1 MSFPHSLFWV
11 SGSLC
16 IFCSVNMFPTQA
28 QVIQDATLP
37 NPSIVT
43 GNGTTDVITGGTQA
57 GTNLF
62 HSFQQFSIP
71 GGHTASFQHNPGIA
85 NIVSRVTGSSASNI
99 NGLIEVLQVGGN
111 FSSANL
117 FLINPNG
124 IMFGSGASLNIGGS
138 FVASTASSVKFHG
151 NHEFSAIN
159 SKAISPLL
167 IVSVPVGLQFE
178 SNPSRIMNQSRSTDA
193 NGETVG
199 LSVKPGKTLALVGG
213 EIEISL
219 EGGLTASG
227 GRIELGSV
235 ASPSLVSLSAGFS
248 LGYDGVKNFQNIQLQ
263 KALVNTTGDA
273 GGNIQLVGKNITVS
287 DGAIIFSDTY
297 SKNGGSIFIQS
308 EQLDVRG
315 STFIGTDTYGLGN
328 GGDITIS
335 TEKLLIQNGSQVV
348 TLTSA
353 QGKGGTLTVNATDS
367 IKLIGTSAKGIASNL
382 ITQVN
387 PKSEGAGGNLAIATN
402 QFMIQDGAFVASI
415 SSGSGLGGNVTVTAT
430 DLDFRGV
437 NALRP
442 SSASGIFST
451 ASGIGNGGNITV
463 TASRLSLQQ
472 GAQVTATT
480 TSSGQGGNV
489 TIKASDY
496 VDAIG
501 TSRSGKPFSD
511 SNGDILTS
519 GLFAQTSGKG
529 RAGQLTI
536 ETSRLQVLD
545 GAQINT
551 FTEGEGLAGNLLVR
565 ANDVELAGVAL
576 SSDGQLIPSTIAPV
590 IPSGLFAGTYPNSKG
605 NGATLTVETKRLS
618 LRDGAVVQTSTLGNG
633 DAGNLIIKA
642 SEFVDLTGTA
652 KGGIYPTSIQSLS
665 GGLPGTNYVGF
676 PEATGKGGNVSI
688 TTGNLTVRD
697 GAQVA
702 VSSLNPTSNAKGAG
716 NLQIQA
722 NNIFLDNK
730 GKLNAETASG
740 DGGDIDLQ
748 LQKLLFLRNGSQIST
763 SSGTAE
769 QGGDGG
775 NININAKDGFI
786 VAVPGENNDITANAY
801 SGSGG
806 KINITAAGIYGMV
819 QRSREDLVRLLQPN
833 NPSEINPNLLSTN
846 DITAFSQTNPN
857 FNGDTSVNT
866 PDTEPLDLVPLPANL
881 VDASQQIATGC
892 TSGNRQAGSSFTTIG
907 RGGVAPSPT
916 EPLTEE
922 TTIANWI
929 ALDPA
934 MGTPLSST
942 ESLQTSN
949 NRHYSFLKNPD
960 SHKIVEAQGWIV
972 DKNGDV
978 ILVAQASTVNSSVPL
993 SLFCH
998 AP

>member
-1 MSFPHSLFWV
+1 ML
-11 SGSLC
+11 
-16 IFCSVNMFPTQA
+16 PTQA

-43 GNGTTDVITGGTQA
+43 GNGVTDVITGGTQA

-71 GGHTASFQHNPGIA
+71 AGHTASFQHNPGIA
-85 NIVSRVTGSSASNI
+85 NIISRVTGSSASNI
-99 NGLIEVLQVGGN
+99 NGLIEVLQIGSN
-111 FSSANL
+111 SSSANL

-124 IMFGSGASLNIGGS
+124 IIFGSGASLNIGGS
-138 FVASTASSVKFHG
+138 FVASTASSIKFDG
-151 NHEFSAIN
+151 NREFSAIN
-159 SKAISPLL
+159 PKANSPLL
-167 IVSVPVGLQFE
+167 IVSVPIGLQFE
-178 SNPSRIMNQSRSTDA
+178 ANPSRIVNQSKFTDA

-199 LSVKPGKTLALVGG
+199 LSVKSGKTLTLVGG
-213 EIEISL
+213 EIEIL

-248 LGYDGVKNFQNIQLQ
+248 LGYEGVENFQNIQLQ
-263 KALVNTTGDA
+263 KALVDATGDA
-273 GGNIQLVGKNITVS
+273 GGNIQLVGKNVTVS
-287 DGAIIFSDTY
+287 DETTIFLGTY
-297 SKNGGSIFIQS
+297 SKNGGSIVIKS
-308 EQLDVRG
+308 EQLDVQG
-315 STFIGTDTYGLGN
+315 SAFIGTDTYGLGT
-328 GGDITIS
+328 GGDITI
-335 TEKLLIQNGSQVV
+335 TTKNFLVQNGSQVAV
-348 TLTSA
+348 WTSA

-382 ITQVN
+382 GTLSR
-387 PKSEGAGGNLAIATN
+387 SEGTGGNVAINTKKM
-402 QFMIQDGAFVASI
+402 MIQDGATVASA
-415 SSGSGLGGNVTVTAT
+415 SLDSGLGGNMTVTAT
-430 DLDFRGV
+430 DLDFSGV

-442 SSASGIFST
+442 SRASGIFST
-451 ASGIGNGGNITV
+451 ASDIGNGGNITV

-472 GAQVTATT
+472 GAQVAATT
-480 TSSGQGGNV
+480 TSSGPGGNV
-489 TIKASDY
+489 TVKASDS
-496 VDAIG
+496 VIAIG
-501 TSRSGKPFSD
+501 TSRSGKAFSA
-511 SNGDILTS
+511 SNGDSLSS
-519 GLFAQTSGKG
+519 GLFAQTSGEG

-536 ETSRLQVLD
+536 ETSRLQVFD

-551 FTEGEGLAGNLLVR
+551 FTRGDGLAGDLLVR
-565 ANDVELAGVAL
+565 ADDVELAGVAL
-576 SSDGQLIPSTIAPV
+576 SADGQLIPSTIAPV
-590 IPSGLFAGTYPNSKG
+590 VPSGLFASTRPNSKG
-605 NGATLTVETKRLS
+605 NGATLTLETKRLS
-618 LRDGAVVQTSTLGNG
+618 LRDGAVVQTSTLGSG

-642 SEFVDLTGTA
+642 SESVDLTGTA

-665 GGLPGTNYVGF
+665 GGLPGTNYIGF
-676 PEATGKGGNVSI
+676 PEATGEGGNVSI

-763 SSGTAE
+763 STGTAE

-775 NININAKDGFI
+775 NININAKNGFI
-786 VAVPGENNDITANAY
+786 VAVPNENSDITANAY

-819 QRSREDLVRLLQPN
+819 QRTRQDLVRLLKPN

-846 DITAFSQTNPN
+846 DITAISQTNPN

-866 PDTEPLDLVPLPANL
+866 PDTEPLDLIPLPVNL

-892 TSGNRQAGSSFTTIG
+892 TSGNRQARSSFTTIG
-907 RGGVAPSPT
+907 RSGVAPSPT

-922 TTIANWI
+922 ATLANWI
-929 ALDPA
+929 ALTPA
-934 MGTPLSST
+934 MGNPLSSM

-949 NRHYSFLKNPD
+949 NRHNSFLKNFD

-972 DKNGDV
+972 DKNNDV
-978 ILVAQASTVNSSVPL
+978 ILVARAPRVNSSVPL
-993 SLFCH
+993 SLSCH

>member
-1 MSFPHSLFWV
+1 MLFSHSLFWV
-11 SGSLC
+11 LGSLC
-16 IFCSVNMFPTQA
+16 IFCSVSILPTQA

-43 GNGTTDVITGGTQA
+43 GNDTTDVITGGTQA

-71 GGHTASFQHNPGIA
+71 PGHTASFQHNPGIA
-85 NIVSRVTGSSASNI
+85 NIISRVTGSSASNI
-99 NGLIEVLQVGGN
+99 NGLIEVLQVGSN
-111 FSSANL
+111 SSSANL
-117 FLINPNG
+117 FLMNPNG
-124 IMFGSGASLNIGGS
+124 IIFGSGASLNIGGS
-138 FVASTASSVKFHG
+138 FVASTASSVKFDG
-151 NHEFSAIN
+151 NREFSAIN
-159 SKAISPLL
+159 PKANSPLL
-167 IVSVPVGLQFE
+167 IVSVPIGLQFE
-178 SNPSRIMNQSRSTDA
+178 ANPRPIVNQSRFTDA
-193 NGETVG
+193 NGESVG

-213 EIEISL
+213 EIEIP

-248 LGYDGVKNFQNIQLQ
+248 LGYEGVENFQNIRLQ
-263 KALVNTTGDA
+263 KALVNATGDT
-273 GGNIQLVGKNITVS
+273 GGNIQFVGKNITS

-297 SKNGGSIFIQS
+297 SNNGGSIFIQS
-308 EQLDVRG
+308 EQLDVQG
-315 STFIGTDTYGLGN
+315 STFIGTDTYGLGS
-328 GGDITIS
+328 GADITI
-335 TEKLLIQNGSQVV
+335 TTKNILVQDGSQIV
-348 TLTSA
+348 TFSSA
-353 QGKGGTLTVNATDS
+353 QGKGGTLTINATDS
-367 IKLIGTSAKGIASNL
+367 IKLIGTSTKGIASNL
-382 ITQVN
+382 GTRVN
-387 PKSEGAGGNLAIATN
+387 SKSEGTGGNLAIATK
-402 QFMIQDGAFVASI
+402 QFIIQDGASVTSI
-415 SSGSGLGGNVTVTAT
+415 SLGSGLGGNVTVTAT
-430 DLDFRGV
+430 DLDLSGV

-489 TIKASDY
+489 TVKASDS
-496 VDAIG
+496 VVAIG
-501 TSRSGKPFSD
+501 TSRSGKAFSA
-511 SNGDILTS
+511 SNGDIPIS
-519 GLFAQTSGKG
+519 GLFAQTFGSG

-536 ETSRLQVLD
+536 ETGRLQVLD

-551 FTEGEGLAGNLLVR
+551 FTRADGLAGNLLVQ
-565 ANDVELAGVAL
+565 ADDVELAGVAL
-576 SSDGQLIPSTIAPV
+576 SSDGQLIPSTTAPV
-590 IPSGLFAGTYPNSKG
+590 IPSGLFASTSPNSKG

-618 LRDGAVVQTSTLGNG
+618 LRDGAVVQTSTLGSG

-642 SEFVDLTGTA
+642 SESVKLTGTA
-652 KGGIYPTSIQSLS
+652 KDGIYPTSIQSLS
-665 GGLPGTNYVGF
+665 GGLPGTNYIGF
-676 PEATGKGGNVSI
+676 PEATGEGGNVSI

-702 VSSLNPTSNAKGAG
+702 VSSLNPTSNAKRAG

-786 VAVPGENNDITANAY
+786 VAVPGENSDITANAY
-801 SGSGG
+801 SGNGG
-806 KINITAAGIYGMV
+806 KINITAAGVYGMV
-819 QRSREDLVRLLQPN
+819 QRSRQDLVRLL
-833 NPSEINPNLLSTN
+833 NPKNDSEINPNSLSTN
-846 DITAFSQTNPN
+846 DITAISQTNPN

-866 PDTEPLDLVPLPANL
+866 PDTEPLELVPLPVNL
-881 VDASQQIATGC
+881 VDASQQVATGC
-892 TSGNRQAGSSFTTIG
+892 TPGNRQTRSSFTTIG
-907 RGGVAPSPT
+907 RSGVAPSPM

-929 ALDPA
+929 ALDPTR
-934 MGTPLSST
+934 GTPLSST

-949 NRHYSFLKNPD
+949 NRHNSFLKNPD
-960 SHKIVEAQGWIV
+960 SHKIIEAQGWIV
-972 DKNGDV
+972 DKNGDIV
-978 ILVAQASTVNSSVPL
+978 LVAPSPSDNSSVPL
-993 SLFCH
+993 SLLCH